1 MTARA
6 DCGRTFARSQDHL
19 DALLVGTETG
29 VLIDKT
35 SEMVAAVQDRSQFNG
50 GETSTINRPQAQ
62 VHDFGKP
69 WAASQ
74 IGSPRWWI
82 RAITGAEVRDD
93 YTAKWQRTHGS
104 TDTFERSFGWPFPE
118 QRGIHR
124 TPLDR
129 YLF

>member
-29 VLIDKT
+29 ELIDKT
-35 SEMVAAVQDRSQFNG
+35 SEMVAAVQDRSQFHG
-50 GETSTINRPQAQ
+50 GEISTINRPQAQ

-74 IGSPRWWI
+74 NRWPTMVDSGGHRRRSPR
-82 RAITGAEVRDD
+82 RLHGQVAEDSLIDGYV
-93 YTAKWQRTHGS
+93 
-104 TDTFERSFGWPFPE
+104 
-118 QRGIHR
+118 
-124 TPLDR
+124 
-129 YLF
+129 

>member
-1 MTARA
+1 MRARRA
-6 DCGRTFARSQDHL
+6 SVTILCVRFSGNP
-19 DALLVGTETG
+19 
-29 VLIDKT
+29 DKT
-35 SEMVAAVQDRSQFNG
+35 SEMVAAVQDRSQFHG
-50 GETSTINRPQAQ
+50 GETSTIPPRARFTILVNLGPPAR
-62 VHDFGKP
+62 
-69 WAASQ
+69 
-74 IGSPRWWI
+74 IGGPRWWI
-82 RAITGAEVRDD
+82 RAITGTEVRDD